1 MMSVSQTMLR
11 VRSGDV
17 LVTFDAMEAG
27 PRRGMFGSKVKAE
40 NAQLEQRVRDLQM
53 RLGQLEQ
60 VMAEC
65 GAGDVLRTKDVHQ
78 SAIVAHEQYVA
89 WADSQRQ
96 QFDRERAL
104 LEQEHALLKNRE
116 VNLRQ
121 ELDELSAQIVGARES
136 IDLQEDG
143 LFDFPNPAEES
154 VRLQGSLAEVRA
166 GIKDMVRAKQ
176 AVVSTTNFTFNNS
189 AAKGR
194 KFVTDMSRM
203 MLRAYNAEA
212 ENAVLTVRAGNLDAA
227 IKRLERA
234 RDQASKLGSM
244 ISLSVTP
251 TYHALRVQE
260 LVLAAQHLQAK
271 VAAKEAEREERAR
284 LREEKKAQEEME
296 AERRRLEK
304 EKNHYENT
312 IAVLREQGRVDE
324 AEALLDKLAE
334 VQRGIDDV
342 DYRQANI
349 RAGYVYVISNV
360 GSFGE
365 RMVKIGMTRRLNPID
380 RVRELSDASVPF
392 NFDVHALFFSDD
404 AVGVETAL
412 HHRFAPQRVNMVNA
426 RREFFY
432 ATPAE
437 VKEAL
442 TSVAGQLLEF
452 VDEPEAEQFRQSSS
466 IRDQLSPARV

>member
-1 MMSVSQTMLR
+1 
-11 VRSGDV
+11 
-17 LVTFDAMEAG
+17 
-27 PRRGMFGSKVKAE
+27 
-40 NAQLEQRVRDLQM
+40 
-53 RLGQLEQ
+53 
-60 VMAEC
+60 
-65 GAGDVLRTKDVHQ
+65 
-78 SAIVAHEQYVA
+78 
-89 WADSQRQ
+89 
-96 QFDRERAL
+96 
-104 LEQEHALLKNRE
+104 
-116 VNLRQ
+116 
-121 ELDELSAQIVGARES
+121 
-136 IDLQEDG
+136 
-143 LFDFPNPAEES
+143 
-154 VRLQGSLAEVRA
+154 
-166 GIKDMVRAKQ
+166 
-176 AVVSTTNFTFNNS
+176 
-189 AAKGR
+189 
-194 KFVTDMSRM
+194 TDMSRM